1 MKAFSTHDLNKK
13 PFTIILPP
21 PNVTGKLH
29 IGHALDTYLAD
40 TIIRYKKNKNFDVMW

>member
-1 MKAFSTHDLNKK
+1 MQAFSTHDISKP

-29 IGHALDTYLAD
+29 IGHALDTYIQD
-40 TIIRYKKNKNFDVMW
+40 TVIRYKKIKGFDVM